1 MNEYQH
7 YLIQE
12 FADEYQEGHMTRR
25 QLLRRAVLIMGSVPA
40 GMAALAS
47 VGCGG
52 DDDEDAA
59 DAANTPETPESTATT
74 AAGTTATTPAA
85 QPTGANDSVRAE
97 DVKFSGPGSDLLGYI
112 ARPPGNGPYPG
123 IVIIHENR
131 GLNDHTKDVA
141 RRYANEGFIGLA
153 VDLVSRAGGT
163 KPDASA
169 NTGVLG
175 SAAIPD
181 LIADMKAYVDY
192 LKDLDGVKQGGVGV
206 TGFCFGGGYTFD
218 TAAEHPDVK
227 AAVPYYG
234 TCRQID
240 KLATTQAA
248 MFVVYGANDARIT
261 GQADAVKASLAKNS
275 RPSQVE
281 IYAGANHAF
290 FNDTGGNYN
299 EAAAK
304 DAWAKTLAWF
314 REHV

>member
-1 MNEYQH
+1 VNEYQRD
-7 YLIQE
+7 LIQE

-40 GMAALAS
+40 GMSALAMF
-47 VGCGG
+47 GCGG
-52 DDDEDAA
+52 DDDDEAE
-59 DAANTPETPESTATT
+59 DAANTPEAPATT
-74 AAGTTATTPAA
+74 AGASPTAPGA
-85 QPTGANDSVRAE
+85 QPTGTNDSVQAE
-97 DVKFSGPGSDLLGYI
+97 EISFAGPGSQLLGYL
-112 ARPPGNGPYPG
+112 AKPPGAGPYPG

-131 GLNDHTKDVA
+131 GLNEHTKDVA
-141 RRYANEGFIGLA
+141 RRYANEGFVGLA

-181 LIADMKAYVDY
+181 LIADMKAYVDH
-192 LKDLDGVKQGGVGV
+192 LKDTDGVKPGGVGV

-218 TAAEHPDVK
+218 TAVEHPDVK

-248 MFVVYGANDARIT
+248 MLVCTART
-261 GQADAVKASLAKNS
+261 TPASRG
-275 RPSQVE
+275 RP
-281 IYAGANHAF
+281 
-290 FNDTGGNYN
+290 
-299 EAAAK
+299 K
-304 DAWAKTLAWF
+304 
-314 REHV
+314 R

>member
-1 MNEYQH
+1 MNEYQQ

-12 FADEYQEGHMTRR
+12 FADEYSEGHMTRR

-40 GMAALAS
+40 GMAALAA

-52 DDDEDAA
+52 DADEAA
-59 DAANTPETPESTATT
+59 DAANTPEAPTVVN
-74 AAGTTATTPAA
+74 TPAGSPSA
-85 QPTGANDSVRAE
+85 SATSSSGGNVQSS
-97 DVKFSGPGSDLLGYI
+97 DVKFKGPGSDLLGYL
-112 ARPPGNGPYPG
+112 AKPESGGPFPG

-131 GLNDHTKDVA
+131 GLNEHTKDIA
-141 RRYANEGFIGLA
+141 RRYAAEGFVGLA

-169 NTGVLG
+169 NTGFLG
-175 SAAIPD
+175 SANIPD

-192 LKDLDGVKQGGVGV
+192 LKVLEGVKPGGVGV

-218 TAAEHPDVK
+218 TAVESPDVK

-234 TCRQID
+234 TSRQID

-248 MFVVYGANDARIT
+248 VFVVYGQNDTRIT
-261 GQADAVKASLAKNS
+261 GQAEAVKASLAKNS

-281 IYAGANHAF
+281 IYPGANHAF

-304 DAWAKTLAWF
+304 DAWAKTLGWF